1 MLIRPERIIQWM
13 NVIRQTEKET
23 QFRVLENF
31 WGSQLTSKSWMID
44 TVKHVLTLNSGVA
57 YIMGGWYGVSA
68 QFVADN
74 FSELRVVSVDV
85 DPQAE
90 LFGML
95 MSKYNNS
102 IDPNIQFKTASM
114 ERFTEYQ
121 NASIIINTS
130 TEHITQESFNLWKN
144 NLPEDV
150 PIVLQGNNLFNCDDH
165 IRCSEDLDAFNEM
178 NPLSKIVFT
187 DDLLCDTFHRFMTI
201 GYK

>member
-44 TVKHVLTLNSGVA
+44 TVKDVLTLNSGVA

-102 IDPNIQFKTASM
+102 TDPNIQFKTASM

-144 NLPEDV
+144 NLPENV